1 MDTNFVVGACLLL
14 PVLGAFLVLILG
26 SRPNVR
32 EAATLLTGGLT
43 FWHVWGLLHHVR
55 EGARPRLELLEIVPG
70 VQLAFEV
77 EPLGLLFAL
86 VASFLWIVTTLY
98 AIGYMR
104 GHHEENQTRFFFFLR
119 SRSLGHWVLHS
130 VRTSSRFSRSM
141 KS

>member
-1 MDTNFVVGACLLL
+1 MIDTNLVVGICLLL
-14 PVLGAFLVLILG
+14 PLIGAFLVLTFG

-32 EAATLLTGGLT
+32 ETSTLLIGGLT

-55 EGARPRLELLEIVPG
+55 EGVRPRLELLEIVPG

-104 GHHEENQTRFFFFLR
+104 AHHEDCL
-119 SRSLGHWVLHS
+119 LY
-130 VRTSSRFSRSM
+130 TSPSPRD
-141 KS
+141 